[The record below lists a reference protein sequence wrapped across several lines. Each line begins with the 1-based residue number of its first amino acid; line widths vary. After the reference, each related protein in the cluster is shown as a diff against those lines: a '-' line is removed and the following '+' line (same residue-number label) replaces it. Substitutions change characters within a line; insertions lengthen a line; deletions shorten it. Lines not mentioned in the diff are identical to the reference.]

1 MELELRQ
8 ATETLQSA
16 LADACS
22 SKLDGANTGEL
33 IRVEEV
39 LAIANEAA
47 KTAVS
52 IRRRRRRDSAA
63 ESAAPSRAGRGRAAK
78 RPLPEPGATHREFV
92 DAAGLRWDA
101 FAVHPSAEI
110 SSRARLPDP
119 YRSGW
124 LSFASGE
131 ERRRLSPVPD
141 DWMAMS
147 DDSLRELC
155 ERAERVP
162 QRSTPSTSSPPPT
175 PPDDRPKS

>member
-1 MELELRQ
+1 MELELQ
-8 ATETLQSA
+8 QVTETLKTALIDVCSA
-16 LADACS
+16 DIN
-22 SKLDGANTGEL
+22 GANTGEL

-47 KTAVS
+47 KQAVS
-52 IRRRRRRDSAA
+52 IRRRKRASRTRLSRRA
-63 ESAAPSRAGRGRAAK
+63 
-78 RPLPEPGATHREFV
+78 LPEEGATHREFV
-92 DAAGLRWDA
+92 DAAGLVWDA

-119 YRSGW
+119 YRGGW

-141 DWMAMS
+141 DWQAMS
-147 DDSLRELC
+147 DDALRELC
-155 ERAERVP
+155 SRADPVP
-162 QRSTPSTSSPPPT
+162 KRATPPRPSAPPAPPA